1 MRITVKEMGFYKAI
15 LKLTNSVGKEFE
27 LVIEKTEHGHAYD
40 DFSEWDITDDE
51 YYFLDDQIG
60 GYINQMKMY

>member
-1 MRITVKEMGFYKAI
+1 MRITVKEMGFLKAV
-15 LKLTNSVGKEFE
+15 LGLTNSKGKEFE
-27 LVIEKTEHGHAYD
+27 LVIEKTEHGHAYA

-60 GYINQMKMY
+60 SYIDQMKTY